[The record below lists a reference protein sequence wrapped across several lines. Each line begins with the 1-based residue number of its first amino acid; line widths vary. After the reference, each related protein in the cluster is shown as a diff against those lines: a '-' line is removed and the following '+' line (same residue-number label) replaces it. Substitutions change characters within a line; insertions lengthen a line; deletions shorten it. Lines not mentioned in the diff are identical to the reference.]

1 MTRFRLATLMLLVVV
16 AAMAIA
22 LFVQQK
28 RADQREGEL
37 KARLQVKTIIGQFP
51 EAHSATQWQ
60 TK

>member
-22 LFVQQK
+22 LIVQDR
-28 RADQREGEL
+28 RAAVREEL
-37 KARLQVKTIIGQFP
+37 LRAQLARSRMERQIERDLAV
-51 EAHSATQWQ
+51 ERQ